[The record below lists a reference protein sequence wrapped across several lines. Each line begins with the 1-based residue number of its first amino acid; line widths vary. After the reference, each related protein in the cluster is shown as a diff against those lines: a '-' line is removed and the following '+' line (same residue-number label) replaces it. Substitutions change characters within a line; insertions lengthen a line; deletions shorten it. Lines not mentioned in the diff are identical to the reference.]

1 MLPPDTLA
9 ASIAE
14 AEELI
19 KQGKADAIMPREKV
33 APDFKTPMTA
43 YRWHSLVA
51 AGYVFSVASTHLIL
65 QLSLVSRARIRDDF
79 CFRRKNLPPPPP
91 GPGSSSR

>member
-1 MLPPDTLA
+1 MQGPVSDREAFSKMLPPDTLA

-19 KQGKADAIMPREKV
+19 KQGKADVIMPREKV
-33 APDFKTPMTA
+33 ASDFKTPMTA

-51 AGYVFSVASTHLIL
+51 VG
-65 QLSLVSRARIRDDF
+65 
-79 CFRRKNLPPPPP
+79 
-91 GPGSSSR
+91 